1 MSCNCTSTN
10 ALPTVADDLALQQ
23 TTEACVDCPQDNSC
37 INSCQSEGTELPSSW
52 LDAGCRSGDLTILAR
67 YGSKLSRFS
76 GSGFIKLVNGVAS
89 VVTSVP
95 LKAATLWHRW
105 WKPTATS
112 TPIVGEPLAYP
123 YQVIA
128 APTGDLHAIKG
139 HAEED
144 SVALWDASAKEFRQ
158 TPESELPKA
167 QKGLLPRAEEIEL
180 IGYAPIAEGDEA
192 DTVRPLASLEGAGL
206 IYLEQQATVASPS
219 NPCGAALASVTK
231 TLAMPTPVAD
241 ETYTLKFST
250 AQGLY
255 WSADA

>member
-10 ALPTVADDLALQQ
+10 ALPKVADDLALHQ
-23 TTEACVDCPQDNSC
+23 TVESCATCPQDDSC
-37 INSCQSEGTELPSSW
+37 LNSCQSEGTELPSSW
-52 LDAGCRSGDLTILAR
+52 LDAGCRNQDLTILAR

-105 WKPTATS
+105 WKPTAAS

-128 APTGDLHAIKG
+128 DPTGELHAIKG

-144 SVALWDASAKEFRQ
+144 SVSFWDASDKEFTQ
-158 TPESELPKA
+158 KPESELPKA
-167 QKGLLPRAEEIEL
+167 QKGLLPRETEVEL
-180 IGYAPIAEGDEA
+180 IGYVPIADDGDA
-192 DTVRPLASLEGAGL
+192 DTVRPLSSLEGSGL
-206 IYLEQQATVASPS
+206 VYLEQQATVASPS
-219 NPCGAALASVTK
+219 NPCGAALASVAK
-231 TLAMPTPVAD
+231 SLTLPTPAAD
-241 ETYTLKFST
+241 ETYTLKYST
-250 AQGLY
+250 ALGLH